1 MPEELDALQE
11 QYDTLVEQKA
21 ALDQQMQVLGAEMN
35 QRRGAETAQRIFAS
49 IDPESMPAIVKLATL
64 QMGATVGEVAA
75 Q

>member
-1 MPEELDALQE
+1 MAELEELHAQYEALQNQRTE
-11 QYDTLVEQKA
+11 IE
-21 ALDQQMQVLGAEMN
+21 QQMQTIGAEIN
-35 QRRGAETAQRIFAS
+35 QRLGAETAQRIFAS